1 MEPVV
6 KLEGFEM
13 NELHALGN
21 SLGGETD
28 GLGVSMKTIM
38 SLLVEAMGEKV
49 VSSLNEG
56 GVVLRCHLK
65 HGLKQG
71 NF

>member
-1 MEPVV
+1 
-6 KLEGFEM
+6 
-13 NELHALGN
+13 
-21 SLGGETD
+21 
-28 GLGVSMKTIM
+28 MKTIM

-56 GVVLRCHLK
+56 GVGLRCHLK